1 MTDSENPFVL
11 LARITV
17 KEGMVDAYL
26 EIAEEVDRAVENTEK
41 GMLLH
46 TFDRD
51 PDDPHKFVWT
61 EVYRKSDDFLFHAD
75 NPPVLE
81 YVEKHAELA
90 THFSIEIY
98 GNVSNE
104 VIEAINSREI
114 PLKHFASTSVG
125 YIRSERFA

>member
-17 KEGMVDAYL
+17 KEGMVDDYL
-26 EIAEEVDRAVENTEK
+26 EIAAAADKAVEKTEE
-41 GMLLH
+41 GMFFH
-46 TFDRD
+46 NFDRG
-51 PDDPHKFVWT
+51 PDDKHKIVWT

-75 NPPVLE
+75 NPAVLG
-81 YVEKHAELA
+81 YIEKHAELA

-104 VIEAINSREI
+104 VIETIKSRKF
-114 PLKHFASTSVG
+114 PFKHFASTSVG

>member
-1 MTDSENPFVL
+1 MNNSENPFVL

-17 KEGMVDAYL
+17 KEGMIDAYL
-26 EIAEEVDRAVENTEK
+26 EIAEKVDKSAEKTEED
-41 GMLLH
+41 MLFH
-46 TFDRD
+46 SFDRD
-51 PDDPHKFVWT
+51 PDDQHKFVWT

-75 NPPVLE
+75 NPPVQE